1 MKRNTRSYKSS
12 EVALGYLL
20 LSPVILL
27 VGFLVLAPVIGTFVS
42 SFYRDITFMPP
53 VKFIGLGN
61 YKRMLADPAFWQ
73 SVLFTLG
80 FTVVSVFLESVL
92 GMFFALVINEK
103 FKFRG
108 IMRAVVLIPWAIPTI
123 ISAKLWQLMY
133 NYNYGLLNYILVH
146 LHLVSQPINWFG
158 SPTGAFASIVIADVW
173 KTAPFM
179 AILFLAGLQA
189 IPNSL
194 YEAATVDGASLS
206 QQFFKITLP
215 LLAPIIVIALIFRTI
230 DAFRIFDLIYVL
242 TGGGPGGATSSLSI
256 YGFNAY
262 ILGDFGFG
270 SAVSVITFLLILVF
284 TIIYLRVGHFQ
295 EALKNE

>member
-1 MKRNTRSYKSS
+1 
-12 EVALGYLL
+12 
-20 LSPVILL
+20 
-27 VGFLVLAPVIGTFVS
+27 
-42 SFYRDITFMPP
+42 MPP

-73 SVLFTLG
+73 SVLLLWIHCCISFFRICSWHVFRIGYKWEIQVQRHYASCGTH
-80 FTVVSVFLESVL
+80 SV
-92 GMFFALVINEK
+92 
-103 FKFRG
+103 
-108 IMRAVVLIPWAIPTI
+108 AIPTI

-146 LHLVSQPINWFG
+146 LHLVSQPLTG
-158 SPTGAFASIVIADVW
+158 SAAQLVHLLQSSSLMCGRPHRSWLYFSWPDFKRFLIPCMKQPPLMAQVW
-173 KTAPFM
+173 V
-179 AILFLAGLQA
+179 
-189 IPNSL
+189 NSSSNN
-194 YEAATVDGASLS
+194 ATSLG
-206 QQFFKITLP
+206 
-215 LLAPIIVIALIFRTI
+215 PIIVIALIFRTI

-284 TIIYLRVGHFQ
+284 TIIT
-295 EALKNE
+295 